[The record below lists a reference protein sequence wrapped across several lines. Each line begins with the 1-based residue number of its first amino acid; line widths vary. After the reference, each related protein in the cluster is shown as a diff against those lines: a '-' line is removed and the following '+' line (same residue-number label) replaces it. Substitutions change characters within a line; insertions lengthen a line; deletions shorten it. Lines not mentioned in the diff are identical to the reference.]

1 MNRHEAR
8 EQAFLV
14 AFEKEFNRET
24 NAVELLLLGVTLGL
38 FKENDF
44 SQKLV
49 VLMEEKTDELD
60 KIIEENSIGWK
71 VGRLPKVSLAVLR
84 LAICEMLYVGDV
96 PTGVS
101 INEAVE
107 IAKKYATAEDASF
120 INGVL
125 GTVARKTEA
134 KT

>member
-14 AFEKEFNRET
+14 AFEKEFNKEA
-24 NAVELLLLGVTLGL
+24 NAAELYKLGL
-38 FKENDF
+38 EYGLLEENAF
-44 SQKLV
+44 SERLV
-49 VLMEEKTDELD
+49 VLADENAEALD

-84 LAICEMLYVGDV
+84 LAVCEMLYVEDV
-96 PTGVS
+96 PVSVS

-107 IAKKYATAEDASF
+107 LSKKYATPEDAAY

-125 GTVARKTEA
+125 GTVARKNEI
-134 KT
+134 KQ